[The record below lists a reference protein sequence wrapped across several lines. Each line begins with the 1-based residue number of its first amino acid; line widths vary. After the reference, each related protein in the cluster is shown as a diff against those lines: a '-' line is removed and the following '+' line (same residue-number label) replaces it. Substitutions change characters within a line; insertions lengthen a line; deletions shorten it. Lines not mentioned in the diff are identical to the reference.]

1 MSGRTRG
8 RFSPWA
14 AAPGIASG
22 PRRPRMSQGAPRSC
36 ARRPSVPL
44 TATLSLPHLPW
55 ETFGRSISR
64 PGIRPR
70 PSSSPIRRTHRSTN
84 GNTRSSAS
92 STRGLVISCVGWTVR
107 EETMAPRK
115 QQKAGLRV
123 LIAGESWVTHSI
135 HQKGFDSFTT
145 TEYVEAVEWL
155 RAALEGGGIAVDYQP
170 AHVAARSFPA
180 TPRALAGYNCVI
192 LSDIGANT
200 LLLHPDTFVRSR
212 PLPNRLA
219 AIRDYVRAGGGLVM
233 VGGYLSFQGI
243 KAKARYQGTPIETA
257 LPVEIDGH
265 DDRVEV
271 PEGVEPQVVDG
282 RHSII
287 KGIKGRWPVILGY
300 NRVVPKS
307 DAEIVVGVRLRYD
320 AVVAED

>member
-1 MSGRTRG
+1 
-8 RFSPWA
+8 
-14 AAPGIASG
+14 
-22 PRRPRMSQGAPRSC
+22 
-36 ARRPSVPL
+36 
-44 TATLSLPHLPW
+44 
-55 ETFGRSISR
+55 
-64 PGIRPR
+64 
-70 PSSSPIRRTHRSTN
+70 
-84 GNTRSSAS
+84 
-92 STRGLVISCVGWTVR
+92 
-107 EETMAPRK
+107 MAPRQ

-219 AIRDYVRAGGGLVM
+219 AIREYVRAGGGLVM

-243 KAKARYQGTPIETA
+243 EAKARYHTVRRSRPPCRSRSTGTTTA
-257 LPVEIDGH
+257 SKCRRASSHRWSMAATQSSRASRAG
-265 DDRVEV
+265 
-271 PEGVEPQVVDG
+271 G
-282 RHSII
+282 R
-287 KGIKGRWPVILGY
+287 
-300 NRVVPKS
+300 
-307 DAEIVVGVRLRYD
+307 
-320 AVVAED
+320 